1 MIDNLIPLNSKFA
14 AIAFDD
20 ATSDLSEVLPLAE
33 GIYFCPSAPFEIDLR
48 WRQWIGT
55 LRADEIEKANL
66 VLLASSPSA
75 NPQVL
80 DSENQKLE
88 RAVLKLWYSVLILGV
103 PAYRG
108 SNVVSGGKVGEEV
121 QIRQVSRLPTFY
133 YNADIM
139 PLRFHPESAHEAGR
153 IFDVI
158 NRIYDDPKSFIQ
170 LRRGLKSFQRA
181 LAEELDYDRL
191 HGFVRSID
199 AIVMTEK
206 SKGRKNFIKR
216 CQLFIRT
223 DSTTEATLGLM
234 YDLRSR
240 VEHQADW
247 DDLFPGTDESER
259 LHRANHI
266 TRQAEALAR
275 TAYHMILR
283 DESLVSL
290 FGRSE
295 VIRALWAS
303 DDFSRLSVPEEKKV
317 DLCAIPPSAR
327 SQFL

>member
-1 MIDNLIPLNSKFA
+1 MIDNLIPLNSKFV
-14 AIAFDD
+14 AIAFDN
-20 ATSDLSEVLPLAE
+20 ATSDLSEVLAVAE
-33 GIYFCPSAPFEIDLR
+33 GIFFCPNAPFEIDLR

-55 LRADEIEKANL
+55 LRAGEIENANL

-80 DSENQKLE
+80 DNENQDLE
-88 RAVLKLWYSVLILGV
+88 RTVLKLWYSVLILGV

-108 SNVVSGGKVGEEV
+108 SNVVSGGRVGEEV
-121 QIRQVSRLPTFY
+121 QIRQVSRVPTFY
-133 YNADIM
+133 YNAENM
-139 PLRFHPESAHEAGR
+139 PLRFHSESAHEAGR

-170 LRRGLKSFQRA
+170 LRRGLKSFQKA

-247 DDLFPGTDESER
+247 DDLFPDANESDR
-259 LHRANHI
+259 LCQANQI

-275 TAYHMILR
+275 TVYYVILR

-290 FGRSE
+290 FERTD
-295 VIRALWAS
+295 VIKALWTS
-303 DDFSRLSVPEEKKV
+303 DNFNRLNVPEEKKV
-317 DLCAIPPSAR
+317 DLAAILPPAASK
-327 SQFL
+327 FL

>member
-1 MIDNLIPLNSKFA
+1 MIDNLIPLNSKFV
-14 AIAFDD
+14 AIAFDG
-20 ATSDLSEVLPLAE
+20 ATSDLSEVLAVAE
-33 GIYFCPSAPFEIDLR
+33 GIFFCPNAPFEIDPQ

-55 LRADEIEKANL
+55 LRAGEIEKANL

-80 DSENQKLE
+80 DNENQDLE
-88 RAVLKLWYSVLILGV
+88 RTVLKLWYSVLILGV

-133 YNADIM
+133 YDAESM
-139 PLRFHPESAHEAGR
+139 PLRFRSESAREAGW
-153 IFDVI
+153 IFGVI
-158 NRIYDDPKSFIQ
+158 NRVYDDPKSVLQ

-191 HGFVRSID
+191 HGFVRSLD

-206 SKGRKNFIKR
+206 SKGRRNFIKR
-216 CQLFIRT
+216 CKLFVRT
-223 DSTTEATLGLM
+223 DSNTEATLGLM

-247 DDLFPGTDESER
+247 DDLFPGANESER
-259 LHRANHI
+259 LCQANQI
-266 TRQAEALAR
+266 TRQAEVLAR
-275 TAYHMILR
+275 TVYHVILR
-283 DESLVSL
+283 DESLFSL

-303 DDFSRLSVPEEKKV
+303 DDFSHLSVPEEKKV